1 MLNNG
6 QDILNLLQSIL
17 AGEGISNTYA
27 LQLINLARI
36 RIEGLRP
43 WKVLVTIDKT
53 QTVSPATTYT
63 TAIPLPTI
71 TGGSPADFV
80 RFLGES
86 TLAEGSVILFDGNTD
101 VEYITEIPLENILFN
116 KDQYGSV
123 AVDYGGG
130 NMYFTGLIPKTY
142 TVYQY
147 YIGDYGDITISTAWK
162 RFPKKYWGI
171 LAFDAANHW
180 RLGTDYDDVNARNAT
195 DNGLMVSQILEAMR
209 LWDSELAISATNRVN
224 YPNIIS
230 GNNGGGNY
238 AGYGPKGVRANF

>member
-17 AGEGISNTYA
+17 AGEGISQVYA

-43 WKVLVTIDKT
+43 WKVLVTTDKT
-53 QTVSPATTYT
+53 QTVSPATRYT
-63 TAIPLPTI
+63 TAIPMPSI

-86 TLAEGSVILFDGNTD
+86 TLSQGSVVLFDGNTD
-101 VEYITEIPLENILFN
+101 VQYITEIPIENILFY
-116 KDQYGSV
+116 KDQYSFV
-123 AVDYGGG
+123 AADYGA
-130 NMYFTGLIPKTY
+130 NNLYFTGLIPKNY
-142 TVYQY
+142 TVYQF
-147 YIGDYGDITISTAWK
+147 YIGDYGNITVSTGWL
-162 RFPKKYWGI
+162 RFPKRFWAA

-195 DNGLMVSQILEAMR
+195 DNGKMASDILEAMR
-209 LWDSELAISATNRVN
+209 SWDTELAISATNSIDYSN
-224 YPNIIS
+224 
-230 GNNGGGNY
+230 GNNNNSNGYN
-238 AGYGPKGVRANF
+238 GYGPRGIRSNG

>member
-1 MLNNG
+1 MTNG
-6 QDILNLLQSIL
+6 QDILDLLQSIL
-17 AGEGISNTYA
+17 AGEGIAQVYA

-43 WKVLVTIDKT
+43 WKVLSTKDNS
-53 QTVSPATTYT
+53 QTVSPATLYT
-63 TAIPLPTI
+63 TPIPLPSI
-71 TGGSPADFV
+71 TGGAPADFV

-86 TLAEGSVILFDGNTD
+86 TLSEGSVVLFDGNTD
-101 VEYITEIPLENILFN
+101 VQYITQIPIENILAN

-130 NMYFTGLIPKTY
+130 NMYFTGLIPKNY

-147 YIGDYGDITISTAWK
+147 YIGDFGDITVSTAWL
-162 RFPKKYWGI
+162 RFPKRFWAA

-195 DNGLMVSQILEAMR
+195 DNGKMAAELLEAMR
-209 LWDSELAISATNRVN
+209 LWDSELSIASVN
-224 YPNIIS
+224 ALEYGAGYPNDNRS
-230 GNNGGGNY
+230 N
-238 AGYGPKGVRANF
+238 GYGPRGVRRN